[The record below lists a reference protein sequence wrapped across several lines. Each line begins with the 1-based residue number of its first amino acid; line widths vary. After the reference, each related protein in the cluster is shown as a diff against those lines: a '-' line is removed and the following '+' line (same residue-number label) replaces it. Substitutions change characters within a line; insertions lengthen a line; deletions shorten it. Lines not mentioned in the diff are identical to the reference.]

1 MKFGISRVTPDD
13 EEPRYLV
20 TIDAPFL
27 HGIEVKHFS
36 FYCSG
41 TDLQMIQRALLM
53 EQLPHPQRAP
63 EGCPAKGCKTCEEC
77 VEHAKKLKER
87 E

>member
-36 FYCSG
+36 FYCS
-41 TDLQMIQRALLM
+41 DVDREMMIERLSLNVR
-53 EQLPHPQRAP
+53 PHPQRAP
-63 EGCPAKGCKTCEEC
+63 EGCPAKGFKTCEEC
-77 VEHAKKLKER
+77 VANQKVIHKGC
-87 E
+87 